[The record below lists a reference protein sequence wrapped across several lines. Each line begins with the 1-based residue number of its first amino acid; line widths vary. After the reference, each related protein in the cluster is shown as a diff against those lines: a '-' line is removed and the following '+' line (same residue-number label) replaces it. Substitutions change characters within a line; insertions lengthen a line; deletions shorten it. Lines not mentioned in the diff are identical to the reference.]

1 MERSEYVENRLLR
14 IGATPE
20 YVGYPYLLD
29 SILLVWDK
37 PEAGRNITTQVYPA
51 IAQRWGVSAA
61 SVERSIRTLIAA
73 LWQDQDRRALGQL
86 LGRDYETPPGEF
98 QIHRGGGLS
107 AADVLPRRRGGY
119 RQDGWYRVK
128 TVCKV
133 KNFMVQSHMVKRLPV

>member
-86 LGRDYETPPGEF
+86 FGVAACRLRMFY
-98 QIHRGGGLS
+98 RGGGE
-107 AADVLPRRRGGY
+107 ATGRM
-119 RQDGWYRVK
+119 DG
-128 TVCKV
+128 TA
-133 KNFMVQSHMVKRLPV
+133 

>member
-61 SVERSIRTLIAA
+61 SVERSIRTMIAA

-86 LGRDYETPPGEF
+86 LGRDYDTPPRSEE
-98 QIHRGGGLS
+98 
-107 AADVLPRRRGGY
+107 
-119 RQDGWYRVK
+119 
-128 TVCKV
+128 
-133 KNFMVQSHMVKRLPV
+133 

>member
-73 LWQDQDRRALGQL
+73 LWQDQDRRRWDNCLAGIT
-86 LGRDYETPPGEF
+86 R
-98 QIHRGGGLS
+98 
-107 AADVLPRRRGGY
+107 RRRGIPNSSG
-119 RQDGWYRVK
+119 
-128 TVCKV
+128 
-133 KNFMVQSHMVKRLPV
+133 

>member
-37 PEAGRNITTQVYPA
+37 PEAGRNITTQGYPA

-86 LGRDYETPPGEF
+86 LGRDYETPPGNSKF
-98 QIHRGGGLS
+98 IGVAACRLRMFYRGGGE
-107 AADVLPRRRGGY
+107 ATGRM
-119 RQDGWYRVK
+119 DG
-128 TVCKV
+128 TA
-133 KNFMVQSHMVKRLPV
+133 

>member
-1 MERSEYVENRLLR
+1 M
-14 IGATPE
+14 
-20 YVGYPYLLD
+20 D

-86 LGRDYETPPGEF
+86 LGRDYETPPGNSKF
-98 QIHRGGGLS
+98 IGVAACRLRMFYRGGGE
-107 AADVLPRRRGGY
+107 ATGRM
-119 RQDGWYRVK
+119 DG
-128 TVCKV
+128 TA
-133 KNFMVQSHMVKRLPV
+133 

>member
-20 YVGYPYLLD
+20 YVGYPY
-29 SILLVWDK
+29 LLVWDK

-73 LWQDQDRRALGQL
+73 LWLDQDRRALGQL
-86 LGRDYETPPGEF
+86 QGRDYEPPPAN
-98 QIHRGGGLS
+98 S
-107 AADVLPRRRGGY
+107 
-119 RQDGWYRVK
+119 
-128 TVCKV
+128 
-133 KNFMVQSHMVKRLPV
+133 

>member
-86 LGRDYETPPGEF
+86 LGRDYETPPGKF
-98 QIHRGGGLS
+98 QIHRGSSLPAS
-107 AADVLPRRRGGY
+107 DVLPGRRRNIGKNG
-119 RQDGWYRVK
+119 RQRVK
-128 TVCKV
+128 TVCKAGET
-133 KNFMVQSHMVKRLPV
+133 MVQSHLVIRLPV